1 MTRRGK
7 AVVAGF
13 IALLIALALAG
24 EAYAH
29 ASLVKASPADGAVV
43 PVAPAVL
50 SLTFN
55 EPVSPLVIRLI
66 GPDGA
71 SIEPSAVVAENN
83 TVTVTAAAPLQRGTH
98 VLSWRVISSDGH
110 PVGGSLLF
118 SIGAPSVQPAAEAD
132 RGAERGVLAAVW
144 VAKVVLYA
152 ALFAGIGGASFCA
165 WIADPVSRRRSQPW
179 LLMLLAAGLVAAPAS
194 VALQGVDALELP
206 LSGLAQKVSWQTGLE
221 TSYGPTAITAAF
233 ALFAGFFACVAESAR
248 IARGLALLGLFGVGL
263 ALSLSGHAS
272 TAVPQ
277 FVSRPALFLH
287 AVCVAFWI
295 GALLPL
301 ALGVRDAGMRA
312 TPSGGG
318 ELRRFS
324 NTIVPVIALLLLTG
338 LWLAFVQLDRI
349 DALWTTSYGR
359 VLACK
364 LAAVVAMF
372 ALAAANRCWLVPKF
386 ETKGGASARPLAISI
401 ALELVI
407 ALVILGLVALWRF
420 TPPPRALVVDAPV
433 SVHVHGEKAMAQIE
447 IERAKQQSPHASV
460 LVLDGAFQPLAAKEV
475 TLVLANPAAG
485 IEPIRINATRAGAS
499 GGANDTSKAAS
510 AATSAATSTWR
521 IDDLRI
527 PVAGRW
533 NLRVEILMSDFEK
546 RIIEDTVTLP
556 RVP

>member
-1 MTRRGK
+1 
-7 AVVAGF
+7 
-13 IALLIALALAG
+13 
-24 EAYAH
+24 
-29 ASLVKASPADGAVV
+29 
-43 PVAPAVL
+43 
-50 SLTFN
+50 
-55 EPVSPLVIRLI
+55 
-66 GPDGA
+66 
-71 SIEPSAVVAENN
+71 
-83 TVTVTAAAPLQRGTH
+83 
-98 VLSWRVISSDGH
+98 
-110 PVGGSLLF
+110 
-118 SIGAPSVQPAAEAD
+118 
-132 RGAERGVLAAVW
+132 
-144 VAKVVLYA
+144 
-152 ALFAGIGGASFCA
+152 ALFAGIGGAFFCA
-165 WIADPVSRRRSQPW
+165 WIAGPVSRRRSQPW

-248 IARGLALLGLFGVGL
+248 TARGLALLGLFGVGL

-272 TAVPQ
+272 TAAPQ

-301 ALGVRDAGMRA
+301 ALGVRDAGTRA

-318 ELRRFS
+318 ELKRFS

-338 LWLAFVQLDRI
+338 LWLSFVQIDRI
-349 DALWTTSYGR
+349 DALGTTSYGR

-364 LAAVVAMF
+364 LAAVVALF

-386 ETKGGASARPLAISI
+386 ETSGRAAARPLVISI
-401 ALELVI
+401 AFELVI

-447 IERAKQQSPHASV
+447 IERAKEQSPHASV

-475 TLVLANPAAG
+475 TLVLATPAAG
-485 IEPIRINATRAGAS
+485 IEPIRMNATPPAGAS
-499 GGANDTSKAAS
+499 RGAN
-510 AATSAATSTWR
+510 ATSAATSTWR
-521 IDDLRI
+521 IDDLRV

-533 NLRVEILMSDFEK
+533 NLRVEILVSDF
-546 RIIEDTVTLP
+546 
-556 RVP
+556 

>member
-1 MTRRGK
+1 MTRRGR
-7 AVVAGF
+7 AVVACF
-13 IALLIALALAG
+13 IVLLIALALAS

-29 ASLVKASPADGAVV
+29 ASLVNASPADGAVV

-71 SIEPSAVVAENN
+71 SIEPGAVVAENN
-83 TVTVTAAAPLQRGTH
+83 AVTVTAAAPLQRGTH

-118 SIGAPSVQPAAEAD
+118 SIGAPSAQPAAEAD
-132 RGAERGVLAAVW
+132 RGAERGVLPAVW
-144 VAKVVLYA
+144 AAKVVLYA
-152 ALFAGIGGASFCA
+152 ALFVGIGGAFFSV

-206 LSGLAQKVSWQTGLE
+206 LSGLARKVSWQTGLE

-248 IARGLALLGLFGVGL
+248 IARGLAFLGLFGVGL

-301 ALGVRDAGMRA
+301 ALGVRDAGIRA

-349 DALWTTSYGR
+349 DALWTTGYGR

-364 LAAVVAMF
+364 LAAVVAWF
-372 ALAAANRCWLVPKF
+372 ALAAANRYWLVPKL
-386 ETKGGASARPLAISI
+386 ETAGRGGGRRRGGA
-401 ALELVI
+401 
-407 ALVILGLVALWRF
+407 GG
-420 TPPPRALVVDAPV
+420 VVGV
-433 SVHVHGEKAMAQIE
+433 VK
-447 IERAKQQSPHASV
+447 
-460 LVLDGAFQPLAAKEV
+460 
-475 TLVLANPAAG
+475 
-485 IEPIRINATRAGAS
+485 
-499 GGANDTSKAAS
+499 
-510 AATSAATSTWR
+510 
-521 IDDLRI
+521 
-527 PVAGRW
+527 
-533 NLRVEILMSDFEK
+533 
-546 RIIEDTVTLP
+546 
-556 RVP
+556 

>member
-1 MTRRGK
+1 MTRRGR
-7 AVVAGF
+7 AVVACF
-13 IALLIALALAG
+13 IVLLIALALAS

-29 ASLVKASPADGAVV
+29 ASLVNASPADGAVV

-71 SIEPSAVVAENN
+71 SIEPGAVVAENN
-83 TVTVTAAAPLQRGTH
+83 AVTVTAAAPLQRGTH

-118 SIGAPSVQPAAEAD
+118 SIGAPSAQPAAEAD
-132 RGAERGVLAAVW
+132 RGAERGVLPAVW
-144 VAKVVLYA
+144 AAKVVLYA
-152 ALFAGIGGASFCA
+152 ALFVGIGGAFFSV

-206 LSGLAQKVSWQTGLE
+206 LSGLARKVSWQTGLE

-248 IARGLALLGLFGVGL
+248 IARGLAFLGLFGVGL

-301 ALGVRDAGMRA
+301 ALGVRDAGIRA

-349 DALWTTSYGR
+349 DALWTTGYGR

-364 LAAVVAMF
+364 LAAVVALF
-372 ALAAANRCWLVPKF
+372 ALAAANRYWLVPKL
-386 ETKGGASARPLAISI
+386 ETAGRAAARSLA
-401 ALELVI
+401 
-407 ALVILGLVALWRF
+407 ILGLVALWRF

-447 IERAKQQSPHASV
+447 IERAKEQSPHASV

-485 IEPIRINATRAGAS
+485 IEPIRMNATPAGAS
-499 GGANDTSKAAS
+499 RGAN
-510 AATSAATSTWR
+510 ATSAATSTWR
-521 IDDLRI
+521 IDDLRV

-533 NLRVEILMSDFEK
+533 NLRVEILVSDFER

>member
-1 MTRRGK
+1 MTRRGR
-7 AVVAGF
+7 AVVACF
-13 IALLIALALAG
+13 IVLLIALALAS

-29 ASLVKASPADGAVV
+29 ASLVNASPADGAVV

-71 SIEPSAVVAENN
+71 SIEPGAVVAENN
-83 TVTVTAAAPLQRGTH
+83 AVTVTAAAPLQRGTH

-118 SIGAPSVQPAAEAD
+118 SIGAPSAQPAAEAD
-132 RGAERGVLAAVW
+132 RGAERGVLPAVW
-144 VAKVVLYA
+144 AAKVVLYA
-152 ALFAGIGGASFCA
+152 ALFVGIGGAFFCA

-179 LLMLLAAGLVAAPAS
+179 LLMLLSAGLVAAPAS

-206 LSGLAQKVSWQTGLE
+206 LSGLARKVSWQTGLE

-248 IARGLALLGLFGVGL
+248 IARGLAFLGLFGVGL

-301 ALGVRDAGMRA
+301 ALGVRDAGIRA

-349 DALWTTSYGR
+349 DTLWTTGYGR

-364 LAAVVAMF
+364 LAAVVALF
-372 ALAAANRCWLVPKF
+372 ALAVANRYWLVPKL
-386 ETKGGASARPLAISI
+386 ETAGRGGARPRAGEN
-401 ALELVI
+401 ELVG
-407 ALVILGLVALWRF
+407 VIGLV
-420 TPPPRALVVDAPV
+420 
-433 SVHVHGEKAMAQIE
+433 
-447 IERAKQQSPHASV
+447 
-460 LVLDGAFQPLAAKEV
+460 
-475 TLVLANPAAG
+475 
-485 IEPIRINATRAGAS
+485 
-499 GGANDTSKAAS
+499 
-510 AATSAATSTWR
+510 
-521 IDDLRI
+521 
-527 PVAGRW
+527 
-533 NLRVEILMSDFEK
+533 
-546 RIIEDTVTLP
+546 
-556 RVP
+556 